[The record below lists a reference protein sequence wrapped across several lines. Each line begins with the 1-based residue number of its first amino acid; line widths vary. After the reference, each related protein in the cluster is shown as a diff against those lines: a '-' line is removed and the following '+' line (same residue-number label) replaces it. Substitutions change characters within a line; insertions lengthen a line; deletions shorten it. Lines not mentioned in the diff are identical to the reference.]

1 MTTPKTTP
9 KTLPQ
14 TPPKSTADASMNEG
28 ALDKLREKIDAID
41 GQLLELFNQRAKC
54 AIDVAEIKRELS
66 DDAAAS
72 INFFRPDREAQVIKR
87 LKSLNQG
94 PLSNDEVGR
103 LIREIMSACLA
114 LEQPLKIAYLGPE
127 GTFTQSAAL
136 KHFGHSVS
144 TVPMSSIP
152 DVFNSVESGHADY
165 GLVPVENS
173 TEGVISHTLDMF
185 IDSNLKVC
193 GEVEIRIHHHLAMR
207 SQDVT
212 KIKYIYSHQQS
223 FAQCRR
229 WLDQNF
235 PGIERIPVSSNAEAA
250 RLASLED
257 DAAAICGLPA
267 VEVFKLKICY
277 ENIEDLS
284 DNTTR
289 FVIIGDQDVDSSGND
304 KTSLL
309 ISTRNIP
316 GALLGLLQPLADHG
330 ISMNKIESRPS
341 HGGKWA
347 YVFFI
352 DIDGHQQDQGVI
364 KALNELKHQAALFK
378 ILGSY
383 PKASL

>member
-1 MTTPKTTP
+1 
-9 KTLPQ
+9 
-14 TPPKSTADASMNEG
+14 MNDV
-28 ALDKLREKIDAID
+28 ALEELRKRIDRID
-41 GQLLELFNQRAKC
+41 EQLLELFNERAGC
-54 AIDVAEIKRELS
+54 AVDVAAVKRELS
-66 DDAAAS
+66 AAVDEGVD
-72 INFFRPDREAQVIKR
+72 FFRPDREAQVINR
-87 LKSLNQG
+87 LRSLNQG
-94 PLSNDEVGR
+94 PLSDDEVGR
-103 LIREIMSACLA
+103 LIREVMSACLA

-152 DVFNSVESGHADY
+152 DVFNSIESGHANY

-185 IDSNLKVC
+185 MDSKLKIC
-193 GEVEIRIHHHLAMR
+193 GEVEIRVHHHLA
-207 SQDVT
+207 SQSQNISE
-212 KIKYIYSHQQS
+212 IKRIYSHQQS

-229 WLDQNF
+229 WLDQNL
-235 PGIERIPVSSNAEAA
+235 PGIERFPVSSNAEAA
-250 RLASLED
+250 RLASIENN
-257 DAAAICGLPA
+257 AAAICGLPA
-267 VEVFKLKICY
+267 VEIFALKICF

-289 FVIIGDQDVDSSGND
+289 FVIIGGQEVGPSGND

-309 ISTRNIP
+309 ISTKNVP
-316 GALLGLLQPLADHG
+316 GALLGLLQPLANHG
-330 ISMNKIESRPS
+330 ISMNKIESRPAQG
-341 HGGKWA
+341 HKWA

-352 DIDGHQQDQGVI
+352 DIDGHQQDKNVSE
-364 KALNELKHQAALFK
+364 ALNELQQQAALFK

>member
-1 MTTPKTTP
+1 M
-9 KTLPQ
+9 
-14 TPPKSTADASMNEG
+14 ADDE
-28 ALDKLREKIDAID
+28 LDRLRAQIDQID
-41 GQLLELFNQRAKC
+41 DRLLELFNRRARC
-54 AIDVAEIKRELS
+54 AVEVAEVKRAN
-66 DDAAAS
+66 AAGADED
-72 INFFRPDREAQVIKR
+72 INFFRPDREAQVINR
-87 LKSLNQG
+87 LKASNTG
-94 PLSNDEVGR
+94 PLSDEEVGR
-103 LIREIMSACLA
+103 LIREVMSACLA

-152 DVFNSVESGHADY
+152 DVFGAVESGHANY

-185 IDSNLKVC
+185 IDSDLKVC
-193 GEVEIRIHHHLAMR
+193 GEVEIPIHHHLAAR
-207 SQDVT
+207 TQDLS
-212 KIKYIYSHQQS
+212 KLRHIYSHQQS

-229 WLDQNF
+229 WLDQNL

-250 RLASLED
+250 RLAGEEA

-267 VEVFKLKICY
+267 VEIFDLKICY
-277 ENIEDLS
+277 ENIEDLA

-289 FVIIGDQDVDSSGND
+289 FVIIGRQDVGPSGND

-309 ISTRNIP
+309 VSTRNVP
-316 GALLGLLQPLADHG
+316 GALLKLLQPLANHG
-330 ISMNKIESRPS
+330 ISMNKIESRPAQG
-341 HGGKWA
+341 HKWA

-352 DIDGHQQDQGVI
+352 DIDGHQQDLAVTE
-364 KALNELKHQAALFK
+364 ALNELNQQSSLFK

>member
-1 MTTPKTTP
+1 MDDQE
-9 KTLPQ
+9 L
-14 TPPKSTADASMNEG
+14 G
-28 ALDKLREKIDAID
+28 KLRQQIDSID
-41 GQLLELFNQRAKC
+41 EQLLDLFNQRATR
-54 AIDVAEIKRELS
+54 AVEVAGVKRAQNDGSE
-66 DDAAAS
+66 DD

-87 LKSLNQG
+87 LKELNKG
-94 PLSNDEVGR
+94 PLSDDEVGR
-103 LIREIMSACLA
+103 LIREVMSACLA

-127 GTFTQSAAL
+127 GTFTQSAAF

-152 DVFNSVESGHADY
+152 DVFNSVEAGHADY

-185 IDSNLKVC
+185 IDSSLKVC
-193 GEVEIRIHHHLAMR
+193 GEVEIPIHHHLAAR
-207 SQDVT
+207 SQDVSH
-212 KIKYIYSHQQS
+212 IKCIYSHQQS

-250 RLASLED
+250 RLAAGEEHS
-257 DAAAICGLPA
+257 AAICGLAA
-267 VEVFKLKICY
+267 VEIFKLKICY
-277 ENIEDLS
+277 ENIEDRS

-289 FVIIGDQDVDSSGND
+289 FVIIGKQEIAPSGND

-309 ISTRNIP
+309 ISTKNQP
-316 GALLGLLQPLADHG
+316 GALLRLLQPLADHN
-330 ISMNKIESRPS
+330 ISMNKIESRPAQ
-341 HGGKWA
+341 GYKWA

-352 DIDGHQQDQGVI
+352 DIDGHQQDANVI
-364 KALNELKHQAALFK
+364 KCMDELKLQSSLFK

>member
-1 MTTPKTTP
+1 
-9 KTLPQ
+9 
-14 TPPKSTADASMNEG
+14 
-28 ALDKLREKIDAID
+28 
-41 GQLLELFNQRAKC
+41 
-54 AIDVAEIKRELS
+54 
-66 DDAAAS
+66 
-72 INFFRPDREAQVIKR
+72 
-87 LKSLNQG
+87 
-94 PLSNDEVGR
+94 
-103 LIREIMSACLA
+103 MSACLA

-152 DVFNSVESGHADY
+152 DVFSSVESGHADY

-185 IDSNLKVC
+185 IDSSLKVC
-193 GEVEIRIHHHLAMR
+193 GEVEIPIHHHLA
-207 SQDVT
+207 SKLQDVAR
-212 KIKYIYSHQQS
+212 IKHIYSHQQS

-229 WLDQNF
+229 WLDQNL
-235 PGIERIPVSSNAEAA
+235 PGAERIPVSSNAEAA
-250 RLASLED
+250 RLAVNEE

-267 VEVFKLKICY
+267 VEIFALKICS
-277 ENIEDLS
+277 ENIEDMP

-289 FVIIGDQDVDSSGND
+289 FVIIGKQDVGPSGND

-309 ISTRNIP
+309 ISTKNIP

-330 ISMNKIESRPS
+330 ISMNKIESRPAQ
-341 HGGKWA
+341 GYKWA

-352 DIDGHQQDQGVI
+352 DVDGHQEDANVI
-364 KALNELKHQAALFK
+364 NALNELKHQAALFK

>member
-1 MTTPKTTP
+1 MND
-9 KTLPQ
+9 
-14 TPPKSTADASMNEG
+14 DALE
-28 ALDKLREKIDAID
+28 KLRDRIDAID
-41 GQLLELFNQRAKC
+41 KQLLELFNQRAGC
-54 AIDVAEIKRELS
+54 AVDVATVKRERSEAS
-66 DDAAAS
+66 DKNVD
-72 INFFRPDREAQVIKR
+72 FFRPDREAQVIKR
-87 LKSLNQG
+87 IKSLNKG
-94 PLSNDEVGR
+94 PLSDDEVGR
-103 LIREIMSACLA
+103 LIREVMSACLA

-144 TVPMSSIP
+144 TIPMSSIP
-152 DVFNSVESGHADY
+152 DVFSSVESGHADY

-185 IDSNLKVC
+185 IDSSLKVC
-193 GEVEIRIHHHLAMR
+193 GEVEIRVHHHLAMR
-207 SQDVT
+207 SQNVSA
-212 KIKYIYSHQQS
+212 IRHIYSHQQS

-250 RLASLED
+250 RLASVED

-267 VEVFKLKICY
+267 VEIFDLKICY
-277 ENIEDLS
+277 QNIEDLS

-289 FVIIGDQDVDSSGND
+289 FVIIGRQEVGPSGND

-309 ISTRNIP
+309 ISTKNIP
-316 GALLGLLQPLADHG
+316 GALLGLLQPLADHR
-330 ISMNKIESRPS
+330 ISMNKIESRPAQG
-341 HGGKWA
+341 HKWA

-352 DIDGHQQDQGVI
+352 DVDGHQRDQNVI
-364 KALNELKHQAALFK
+364 EAFNELKQQAALFK

>member
-1 MTTPKTTP
+1 
-9 KTLPQ
+9 
-14 TPPKSTADASMNEG
+14 MNEDG
-28 ALDKLREKIDAID
+28 IDKLRQRIDAID
-41 GQLLELFNQRAKC
+41 EQLLDLFNQRAAC
-54 AIDVAEIKRELS
+54 AVDVATVKRELS
-66 DDAAAS
+66 DKPDAA
-72 INFFRPDREAQVIKR
+72 IDFFRPDREAQVIKR
-87 LKSLNQG
+87 IKSLNQG
-94 PLSNDEVGR
+94 PLSDQEVGR
-103 LIREIMSACLA
+103 LIREVMSACLA

-152 DVFNSVESGHADY
+152 DVFASVESEHASY

-185 IDSNLKVC
+185 IDSSLKVC
-193 GEVEIRIHHHLAMR
+193 GEVEIPIHHHLA
-207 SQDVT
+207 SKLQDVAR
-212 KIKYIYSHQQS
+212 IKHIYSHQQS

-229 WLDQNF
+229 WLDQNL
-235 PGIERIPVSSNAEAA
+235 PGAERIPVSSNAEAA
-250 RLASLED
+250 RLAANEE

-267 VEVFKLKICY
+267 VEIFALKICF
-277 ENIEDLS
+277 ENIEDMP

-289 FVIIGDQDVDSSGND
+289 FVIIGKQDVGPSGND

-309 ISTRNIP
+309 ISTKNIP

-330 ISMNKIESRPS
+330 ISMNKIESRPAQ
-341 HGGKWA
+341 GYKWA

-352 DIDGHQQDQGVI
+352 DVDGHQEDANVI
-364 KALNELKHQAALFK
+364 NALNELKHQAALFK

>member
-1 MTTPKTTP
+1 M
-9 KTLPQ
+9 
-14 TPPKSTADASMNEG
+14 SDARLEE
-28 ALDKLREKIDAID
+28 LRKRIDAID
-41 GQLLELFNQRAKC
+41 ERLLELINERASC
-54 AIDVAEIKRELS
+54 AVDVAAVKRELS
-66 DDAAAS
+66 EAIDEGVD
-72 INFFRPDREAQVIKR
+72 FFRPDREAQVINR

-144 TVPMSSIP
+144 TVAMSSIP
-152 DVFNSVESGHADY
+152 DVFNSIESGHANY

-185 IDSNLKVC
+185 MDSKLKIC
-193 GEVEIRIHHHLAMR
+193 GEVEIRVHHHLASS
-207 SQDVT
+207 SQNVPQ
-212 KIKYIYSHQQS
+212 IKRIYSHQQS

-229 WLDQNF
+229 WLDQNY
-235 PGIERIPVSSNAEAA
+235 PAIERVPVSSNAEAA
-250 RLASLED
+250 RLASIEA

-267 VEVFKLKICY
+267 VEIFGLKICF

-289 FVIIGDQDVDSSGND
+289 FVIIGAQDVGPSGND

-309 ISTRNIP
+309 ISTKNVP

-330 ISMNKIESRPS
+330 ISMNKIESRPAQG
-341 HGGKWA
+341 HKWA

-352 DIDGHQQDQGVI
+352 DIDGHQQDKNVTE
-364 KALNELKHQAALFK
+364 ALNELQQQAALFK

>member
-1 MTTPKTTP
+1 M
-9 KTLPQ
+9 
-14 TPPKSTADASMNEG
+14 SEDG
-28 ALDKLREKIDAID
+28 IDKLRQRIDAID
-41 GQLLELFNQRAKC
+41 EQLLDLFNQRAAC
-54 AIDVAEIKRELS
+54 AVEVAKVKRELS
-66 DDAAAS
+66 DKPDEA
-72 INFFRPDREAQVIKR
+72 IDFFRPDREAQVIKR
-87 LKSLNQG
+87 IKSLNQG
-94 PLSNDEVGR
+94 PLSDQEVGR
-103 LIREIMSACLA
+103 LVREVMSACLA

-152 DVFNSVESGHADY
+152 DVFASVESGHASY

-185 IDSNLKVC
+185 IDSSLKVC
-193 GEVEIRIHHHLAMR
+193 GEVEIPIHHHLA
-207 SQDVT
+207 SKLQDVAR
-212 KIKYIYSHQQS
+212 IKHIYSHQQS

-229 WLDQNF
+229 WLDQNL
-235 PGIERIPVSSNAEAA
+235 PGVERIPVSSNAEAA
-250 RLASLED
+250 RLAENEE

-267 VEVFKLKICY
+267 VEIFALKICF
-277 ENIEDLS
+277 ENIEDMP

-289 FVIIGDQDVDSSGND
+289 FVIIGKQDVGPSGND

-309 ISTRNIP
+309 ISTKNIP

-330 ISMNKIESRPS
+330 ISMNKIESRPAQ
-341 HGGKWA
+341 GYKWA

-352 DIDGHQQDQGVI
+352 DVDGHQEDTNVI
-364 KALNELKHQAALFK
+364 NALNELKHQAALFK

>member
-1 MTTPKTTP
+1 MN
-9 KTLPQ
+9 
-14 TPPKSTADASMNEG
+14 DA
-28 ALDKLREKIDAID
+28 ALEKLREKIDAID
-41 GQLLELFNQRAKC
+41 EQLLELFNQRAKC
-54 AIDVAEIKRELS
+54 AIDVAEVKRELS
-66 DDAAAS
+66 DDAAES
-72 INFFRPDREAQVIKR
+72 INFFRPDREALVIKR
-87 LKSLNQG
+87 LKSLNRG
-94 PLSNDEVGR
+94 PLSDNEVGR
-103 LIREIMSACLA
+103 LIREVMSACLA

-136 KHFGHSVS
+136 KHFGHSVT

-185 IDSNLKVC
+185 IDSGLKVC
-193 GEVEIRIHHHLAMR
+193 GEVEIRIHHHLALQ
-207 SQDVT
+207 SQDVS
-212 KIKYIYSHQQS
+212 KIKRIYSHQQS

-229 WLDQNF
+229 WLDQNL

-267 VEVFKLKICY
+267 VEIFGLKICY

-289 FVIIGDQDVDSSGND
+289 FVIIGEQDVDPSGND

-316 GALLGLLQPLADHG
+316 GALLGLLQPLADNG

-341 HGGKWA
+341 QGGKWA

-352 DIDGHQQDQGVI
+352 DIDGHQQDLDVT
-364 KALNELKHQAALFK
+364 KALNELKQQASLFK

>member
-1 MTTPKTTP
+1 
-9 KTLPQ
+9 
-14 TPPKSTADASMNEG
+14 MNEDG
-28 ALDKLREKIDAID
+28 IDKLRQRIDAID
-41 GQLLELFNQRAKC
+41 EQLLDLFNQRARC
-54 AIDVAEIKRELS
+54 AVDVATVKRELS
-66 DDAAAS
+66 DKPDEA
-72 INFFRPDREAQVIKR
+72 IDFFRPDREAQVIKR

-94 PLSNDEVGR
+94 PLSDQEVGR
-103 LIREIMSACLA
+103 LIREVMSACLA

-152 DVFNSVESGHADY
+152 DVFASVVSGHASY

-185 IDSNLKVC
+185 VDSSLKVC
-193 GEVEIRIHHHLAMR
+193 GEVEIPIHHHLA
-207 SQDVT
+207 SKLQDVAR
-212 KIKYIYSHQQS
+212 IKHIYSHQQS

-229 WLDQNF
+229 WLDQNL
-235 PGIERIPVSSNAEAA
+235 PGAERIPVSSNAEAA
-250 RLASLED
+250 RLAATED

-267 VEVFKLKICY
+267 VEIFALKICF
-277 ENIEDLS
+277 ENIEDMP

-289 FVIIGDQDVDSSGND
+289 FVIIGKQDVGPSGND

-309 ISTRNIP
+309 ISTKNIP

-330 ISMNKIESRPS
+330 ISMNKIESRPAQ
-341 HGGKWA
+341 GYKWA

-352 DIDGHQQDQGVI
+352 DVDGHQEDANVI
-364 KALNELKHQAALFK
+364 NALNELKHQAALFK

>member
-1 MTTPKTTP
+1 MSD
-9 KTLPQ
+9 KTLQ
-14 TPPKSTADASMNEG
+14 ELRNQIDEI
-28 ALDKLREKIDAID
+28 DEKLLA
-41 GQLLELFNQRAKC
+41 LFNQRAGCAVSVAEVKRAASSNPGD
-54 AIDVAEIKRELS
+54 AID
-66 DDAAAS
+66 
-72 INFFRPDREAQVIKR
+72 FFRPDREAQVIKR
-87 LKSLNQG
+87 IKSLNPG

-103 LIREIMSACLA
+103 LIREVMSACLA

-144 TVPMSSIP
+144 TVSMSSIP
-152 DVFNSVESGHADY
+152 DVFSAVESEHADY

-193 GEVEIRIHHHLAMR
+193 GEVEIRIHHHLV
-207 SQDVT
+207 SQTQDVSQ
-212 KIKYIYSHQQS
+212 IEYIYSHQQS

-250 RLASLED
+250 RLAKED
-257 DAAAICGLPA
+257 VTVAAICGMPA
-267 VEVFKLKICY
+267 VEVFDLKICY
-277 ENIEDLS
+277 ENIEDLP

-289 FVIIGDQDVDSSGND
+289 FVIIGHQDIDASGSD

-309 ISTRNIP
+309 ISAKNRP
-316 GALLGLLQPLADHG
+316 GALLSLLQPLADNG
-330 ISMNKIESRPS
+330 IDMNKIESRPAPER
-341 HGGKWA
+341 KWK
-347 YVFFI
+347 YIFFV
-352 DIDGHQQDQGVI
+352 DVDGHQSEPDVE
-364 KALNELKHQAALFK
+364 KALQELKQQAALFK

>member
-1 MTTPKTTP
+1 MND
-9 KTLPQ
+9 
-14 TPPKSTADASMNEG
+14 DALG
-28 ALDKLREKIDAID
+28 KLRDKIDAID
-41 GQLLELFNQRAKC
+41 EQLLELFNQRANC
-54 AIDVAEIKRELS
+54 AVEVAEIKRELS
-66 DDAAAS
+66 DGGEES
-72 INFFRPDREAQVIKR
+72 IDFFRPDREAQVIKR

-94 PLSNDEVGR
+94 PLSDDEVGR
-103 LIREIMSACLA
+103 LIREVMSACLA

-136 KHFGHSVS
+136 KHFGQSVS

-152 DVFNSVESGHADY
+152 DVFSSVESGHADY

-185 IDSNLKVC
+185 IDSGLKVC
-193 GEVEIRIHHHLAMR
+193 GEVEIRVHHHLA
-207 SQDVT
+207 SKPQDVS
-212 KIKYIYSHQQS
+212 KIKHVYSHQQS

-229 WLDQNF
+229 WLDQNM

-250 RLASLED
+250 RLAGIES

-267 VEVFKLKICY
+267 VEIFNLKICF

-289 FVIIGDQDVDSSGND
+289 FVIIGEQDVGPSGND

-316 GALLGLLQPLADHG
+316 GALLGLLQPLADNG

-341 HGGKWA
+341 QGGKWA
-347 YVFFI
+347 YVFFV
-352 DIDGHQQDQGVI
+352 DVDGHQQDDDVI
-364 KALNELKHQAALFK
+364 KALNELKQQAALFK